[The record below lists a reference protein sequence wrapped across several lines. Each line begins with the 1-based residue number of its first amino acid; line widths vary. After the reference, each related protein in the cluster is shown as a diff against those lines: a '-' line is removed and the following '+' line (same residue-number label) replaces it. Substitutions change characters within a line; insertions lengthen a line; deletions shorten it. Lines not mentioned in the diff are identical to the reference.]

1 MSLESN
7 KTIVRNVME
16 RLDARDIDGL
26 LTHVAPNAVWHGFA
40 PVPLDNAGYRQAI
53 GMFLDAFPDSR
64 FPVSEYIAE
73 GDKVAA
79 PHQLRGTQ
87 NGAFQDIPPSGKSAI
102 VDAIALFRVENDK
115 VVETWLSADL
125 LGMLMQIGAIPA
137 PA

>member
-7 KTIVRNVME
+7 KTIVRNLME
-16 RLDARDIDGL
+16 RLDARDVEGVL
-26 LTHVAPNAVWHGFA
+26 SYNAPNAVWHGFA
-40 PVPLDNAGYRQAI
+40 PVALDNEGYRQAI
-53 GMFLDAFPDSR
+53 WAFLNAFPDSR

-87 NGAFQDIPPSGKSAI
+87 NGAFQNIPPSGKSAV
-102 VDAIALFRVENDK
+102 VDAIALFRLENDK